1 MKVKKGRKREVTHQ
15 SRFNKSSVKGERE
28 RKKKKAL
35 QEWNRAEDI
44 KTDRLSASR
53 QKTLYTTETFTVWNL
68 FSDKL
73 LMTSH
78 LSAGSEEETSGG
90 VCGAFTDQ
98 DL

>member
-1 MKVKKGRKREVTHQ
+1 MLK
-15 SRFNKSSVKGERE
+15 ERE
-28 RKKKKAL
+28 RKKKKKAL

-44 KTDRLSASR
+44 KTDRFSASH

-73 LMTSH
+73 LMTSL

>member
-1 MKVKKGRKREVTHQ
+1 MLK
-15 SRFNKSSVKGERE
+15 ERE
-28 RKKKKAL
+28 RKKKKKAL

-78 LSAGSEEETSGG
+78 LSAGSEEETSRG